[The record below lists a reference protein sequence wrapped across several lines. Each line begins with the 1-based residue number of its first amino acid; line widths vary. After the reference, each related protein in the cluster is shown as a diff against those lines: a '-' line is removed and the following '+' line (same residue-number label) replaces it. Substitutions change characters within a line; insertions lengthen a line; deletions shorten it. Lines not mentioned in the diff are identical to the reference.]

1 MKNLEHSK
9 IKSAKNVTK
18 KALIYRQERYPTT
31 YLEKSIKN
39 DNINNNNNNNNNN
52 NSNNNNNNN
61 NNKTDN

>member
-18 KALIYRQERYPTT
+18 KTLIYQQERYPTT

-39 DNINNNNNNNNNN
+39 DDNNNNNNNNT
-52 NSNNNNNNN
+52 NN

>member
-18 KALIYRQERYPTT
+18 KTLIYRQERYPTT

-39 DNINNNNNNNNNN
+39 DNNI
-52 NSNNNNNNN
+52 NNNNNN